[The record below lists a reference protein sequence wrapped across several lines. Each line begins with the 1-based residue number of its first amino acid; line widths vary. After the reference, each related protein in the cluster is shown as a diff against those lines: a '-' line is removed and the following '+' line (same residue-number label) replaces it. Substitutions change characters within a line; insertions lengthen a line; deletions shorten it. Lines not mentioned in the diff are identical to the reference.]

1 MSRRLEHWR
10 RWLRALLTGVRFE
23 RALQRNRQAAR
34 ELDRAV
40 REVLER

>member
-1 MSRRLEHWR
+1 MNVTLAVWR
-10 RWLRALLTGVRFE
+10 RWLRALFTGVRFD
-23 RALQRNRQAAR
+23 RSVQRNRRAAR